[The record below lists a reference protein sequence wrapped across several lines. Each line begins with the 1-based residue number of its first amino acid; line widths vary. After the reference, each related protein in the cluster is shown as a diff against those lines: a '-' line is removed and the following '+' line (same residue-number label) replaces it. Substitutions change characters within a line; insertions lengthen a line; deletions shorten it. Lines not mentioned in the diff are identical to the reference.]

1 MTERKIALSIEEA
14 ADYTGIGRNT
24 LRKLVEW
31 KKLPV
36 LKVGRKVLIKTDIL
50 EKFMEANE
58 GRDLRDK
65 GNVKTVTRN
74 VATKKGGFL
83 RNRQRFYQTEAMIYL
98 HARGLY
104 HVLLL
109 ICNRELMFILSEKH
123 RQDNAPQ
130 GCTTILIGIMSTE
143 LTRIVCQILAEQD
156 LIIRERM
163 KTIWRNQQRL
173 MKKEYVH

>member
-1 MTERKIALSIEEA
+1 
-14 ADYTGIGRNT
+14 
-24 LRKLVEW
+24 
-31 KKLPV
+31 
-36 LKVGRKVLIKTDIL
+36 
-50 EKFMEANE
+50 
-58 GRDLRDK
+58 
-65 GNVKTVTRN
+65 
-74 VATKKGGFL
+74 
-83 RNRQRFYQTEAMIYL
+83 MIYL

-109 ICNRELMFILSEKH
+109 ICNRELMFILSEKHRQLLFTRKLDTCCQAVRQRLYHARLQPHASKIHLKWAVIVTAHTVCVNSNH